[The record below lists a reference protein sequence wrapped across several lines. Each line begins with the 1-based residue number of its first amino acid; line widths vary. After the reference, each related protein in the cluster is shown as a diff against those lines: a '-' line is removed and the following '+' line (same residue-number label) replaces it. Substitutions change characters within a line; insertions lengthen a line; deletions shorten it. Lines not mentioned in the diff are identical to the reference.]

1 MKQNLKEQKKDFTI
15 IFIYVCVLLSVI
27 FCTLLRYTLIIENN
41 LKSFIMTLL
50 YFIPSLIFIMLL
62 LLYKNNRIKK
72 RNLLI
77 IQFSVIICSIIYIF
91 ILSFISLI
99 VELTDGGINN
109 VTNYGRVYNY
119 NNFEYF
125 PKKIPNN
132 AKNVIFHYNP
142 SIFQGGEIFSLYF
155 KTDDNT
161 LKKYTEKYQ
170 ENIITEENNKIK
182 DIKKMEDSI
191 LYYTPYKNSI
201 NDINDF
207 NIYSLY
213 SKCDSSGYCNHGM
226 MKLILIKNDT
236 NEILFYYENW

>member
-1 MKQNLKEQKKDFTI
+1 MKKNKDFTI
-15 IFIYVCVLLSVI
+15 IFIHICILLSI
-27 FCTLLRYTLIIENN
+27 ILCILLRYSLIIENN
-41 LKSFIMTLL
+41 LKSVIITLL

-62 LLYKNNRIKK
+62 LLYKNNKIKK
-72 RNLLI
+72 RTLLI
-77 IQFSVIICSIIYIF
+77 IQFLIIICSIIYIF

-99 VELTDGGINN
+99 IESTDGGVNN
-109 VTNYGRVYNY
+109 VKNYSRVYSYY
-119 NNFEYF
+119 NFAYF

-155 KTDDNT
+155 KTDNKT
-161 LKKYTEKYQ
+161 LKKYMKEYKK
-170 ENIITEENNKIK
+170 NIITNKNDKINNIEKIS
-182 DIKKMEDSI
+182 DSI

-201 NDINDF
+201 NNINDF

-213 SKCDSSGYCNHGM
+213 SKCDNSGYCNHGT
-226 MKLILIKNDT
+226 MKLILIKNNT